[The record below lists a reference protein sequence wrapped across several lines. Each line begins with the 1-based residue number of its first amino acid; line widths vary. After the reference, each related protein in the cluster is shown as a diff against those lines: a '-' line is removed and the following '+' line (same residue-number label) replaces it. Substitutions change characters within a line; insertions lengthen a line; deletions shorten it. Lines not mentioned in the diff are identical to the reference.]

1 MKKLTR
7 FELVASILLRLQ
19 VVKASYALISD
30 YYDIKRSLSVALLSR
45 LVYSMTL
52 AELSISFVTA
62 RLGVLR
68 MSDNALV
75 SFSSPTILV
84 LVR

>member
-1 MKKLTR
+1 MTR